1 MSGTSTLRRG
11 PSAAQVIIF
20 LTGFSFLL
28 YEVSWH
34 RLLSLV
40 LGTTVTA
47 ATIVLASF
55 MAGFGVGARVL
66 GRAADNRPAVGRL
79 LGLLLL
85 GIGLVSAL
93 DYVLITRFIPWLYG
107 WLGDAGLAAGTI
119 EWLVFVVAGLLLF
132 APAFLMG
139 GVFPLISKVVVGAGG
154 SIAAALG
161 RLYALETLGSTVGG
175 LLTGF
180 VLLGALGQRNTT
192 FLAVAVNFILG
203 LWVLTTRLFAQAAT
217 PIPTDTTPK
226 TGRKGG
232 RDSTDPAVLRTAALV
247 GAFIC
252 GFSILGLQVLW
263 LRMFRIYLT
272 NTSYTFALISSLVIL
287 GLFAG
292 SYFFARRG
300 HLVVDRLAAM
310 SRVVL
315 LLAAMT
321 SMGLLLLVN
330 LPEVLMFPFQ
340 SLLASPL
347 ARVLLL
353 PFVAALL
360 IVFPPAVCSGY
371 AFPLACSMYASNR
384 GTIAGDVGR
393 VLLINTTGAVIGPVV
408 AAFVLLPWLGAALSV
423 VMVLVL
429 LIGAALWILHR
440 RRLTGAAA
448 FAKPA
453 FFAVLVVLSAVV
465 VIRPEI
471 RILPPSFAS
480 FDREVLFYRESVE
493 GTLSVGKDRG
503 TRTESKY
510 TFVNNSAVIGS
521 TYDAVKVVKMV
532 GHFPF
537 FAGLDGGDVLVIGFG
552 IGVTTSA
559 IASHPEVESITC
571 VELVTGLKDAAVYY
585 RDLNHDIVNDPRLE
599 ILSGDGRH
607 HLQLTSERYDLIS
620 CDPTHPILGSGNLYT
635 RDYFALCRERLK
647 PGGMVSQYLPLH
659 KLRIDELMGIIATFR
674 DVFPDC
680 SVWLG
685 HYHAVLLGS
694 TEPMTIDFT
703 DWSSRVEAIGRD
715 AHFYVDP
722 HHLAATLVL
731 DGAKIAELLPQPR
744 FNTDDHSYTEF
755 FAPACL
761 DPDNIAHNLRYLME
775 NRCSINGVFH
785 NIDDPERMSRFLS
798 GNQLLGESLY
808 RKFMG
813 DRAGGLR
820 ALQEACRVNPEDQ
833 EYPFLIRLDY

>member
-1 MSGTSTLRRG
+1 MSEQSTSRRG
-11 PSAAQVIIF
+11 PTAAQIIIF

-55 MAGFGVGARVL
+55 MAGFGAGARVL
-66 GRAADNRPAVGRL
+66 GRIADGRPAVGRL
-79 LGLLLL
+79 LGTLLI
-85 GIGLVSAL
+85 GIGLASAL
-93 DYVLITRFIPWLYG
+93 DYVLITRFIPQLYA
-107 WLGDAGLAAGTI
+107 WLGDAGLAPGAI
-119 EWLVFVVAGLLLF
+119 EWLVFVVAALLLF
-132 APAFLMG
+132 VPAFLMG
-139 GVFPLISKVVVGAGG
+139 GIFPLISKVAVGAGG
-154 SIAAALG
+154 SIAATLG
-161 RLYALETLGSTVGG
+161 RLYALETLGSAIGG

-192 FLAVAVNFILG
+192 LLAVAVNLILG
-203 LWVLTTRLFAQAAT
+203 LWVFGTKAFTVAAK
-217 PIPTDTTPK
+217 PIVVETK
-226 TGRKGG
+226 TSGRKKA
-232 RDSTDPAVLRTAALV
+232 SAATDPATLRIPALV
-247 GAFIC
+247 GAFVC

-263 LRMFRIYLT
+263 MRMFRIYLT

-292 SYFFARRG
+292 SALFARQG
-300 HLVVDRLAAM
+300 HRVTDRLAVLN
-310 SRVVL
+310 RVIL
-315 LLAAMT
+315 LLGAT
-321 SMGLLLLVN
+321 TVLGLILLIN
-330 LPEVLMFPFQ
+330 LPDVLMFPFQ
-340 SLLASPL
+340 SLLTSPL

-360 IVFPPAVCSGY
+360 VVFPPAVASGY
-371 AFPLACSMYASNR
+371 AFPLACSMYAAGR
-384 GTIAGDVGR
+384 DTVAGDVGR

-423 VMVLVL
+423 VLM
-429 LIGAALWILHR
+429 LILQVAAVLWILHR
-440 RRLTGAAA
+440 RPSSGVVSV
-448 FAKPA
+448 AKPV
-453 FFAVLVVLSAVV
+453 FFGILVVLIT
-465 VIRPEI
+465 VIVIKPDI
-471 RILPPSFAS
+471 RILPPSFAR
-480 FDREVLFYRESVE
+480 FDRDILFYQESVE
-493 GTLSVGKDRG
+493 GTLTVGRDRN

-537 FAGLDGGDVLVIGFG
+537 LAGLDGGDVLVIGFG

-585 RDLNHDIVNDPRLE
+585 RDLNHDVISDPRLE

-607 HLQLTSERYDLIS
+607 HLQLTTERYDLIS

-635 RDYFALCRERLK
+635 HDYFTLCRDHLN

-659 KLRIDELMGIIATFR
+659 KLRTEELMGIIATFA

-685 HYHAVLLGS
+685 HYHAVLLGA
-694 TEPMTIDFT
+694 TEPMTIDFA
-703 DWSSRVEAIGRD
+703 DWSARVDAIGRD

-722 HHLAATLVL
+722 YHLAATLML
-731 DGAKIAELLPQPR
+731 DGDKIAELVPRPR

-761 DPDNIAHNLRYLME
+761 DPDNIALNLRYLME
-775 NRCSINGVFH
+775 NRCVLDDVFH
-785 NIDDPERMSRFLS
+785 NIDDPERMARFVS
-798 GNQLLGESLY
+798 GNQLLSESLY